1 MIDIDET
8 RFVGA
13 LSGKKVVLAVTASI
27 SIYRIPD
34 LIRDLRREGAA
45 VTVGMSREAAS
56 MINPNIMK
64 WASEQEV
71 VTEITGYI
79 EHISCFDGDP
89 HDTLLMVCPA
99 SYNFI
104 GKASSGIS
112 DDVPSLFF
120 SFALGNGNPVLIA
133 PVMHEGMM
141 VNPIN
146 QANLQKLEGA
156 GVAIVPPKMHSDKAK
171 ISETEK
177 LVDYAARSLNR
188 HILMGR
194 RAMIIGGK
202 GEEKIDPVRTITN
215 SGTGTTA
222 FWLVRSAF
230 RMGAER
236 IVFIGNSQQ
245 AFPDYVEYHPASTMD
260 QYEKHTVEGFS
271 GDSFDFVINSASL
284 PDYKL
289 EKSFKEKLDSS
300 GPVELKLVTGKKL
313 NSEIRK
319 HHKGVLVVFKLSR
332 EKEPQEIRIGFREVE
347 PDIIVFNPFT
357 DEKLPFGSVSNEYT
371 FITES
376 DAIRAGK
383 LYKPKLAWNLL
394 MEVSKILRND
404 KT

>member
-8 RFVGA
+8 RFAGA
-13 LSGKKVVLAVTASI
+13 LAGKKVILAVTASI

-45 VTVGMSREAAS
+45 VTVGMSREAVS

-64 WASEQEV
+64 WASEQDV
-71 VTEITGYI
+71 ITEITGYI
-79 EHISCFDGDP
+79 EHISCFEGDP
-89 HDTLLMVCPA
+89 NDTLLMICPA

-120 SFALGNGNPVLIA
+120 SFALGNRNPVLIA

-146 QANLQKLEGA
+146 RANLEKLKEA
-156 GVAIVPPKMHSDKAK
+156 GVEIIPPRIQSDKAK
-171 ISETEK
+171 ISENEK
-177 LVDYAARSLNR
+177 LVDYAARALNG
-188 HILMGR
+188 HILKGKK
-194 RAMIIGGK
+194 AMIIGGK

-222 FWLVRSAF
+222 WWLVRSVF

-236 IVFIGNSQQ
+236 VVFIGNSQQ
-245 AFPDYVEYHPASTMD
+245 AVPDYVEYQQATTMD
-260 QYEKHTVEGFS
+260 QYEKHALEALS

-289 EKSFKEKLDSS
+289 EKSFRNKMDSS
-300 GPVELKLVTGKKL
+300 GPVELKLIPGKKL

-319 HHKGVLVVFKLSR
+319 RHRGVLVVFKLSS
-332 EKEPQEIRIGFREVE
+332 EKNPQDIRVGFREIAPE
-347 PDIIVFNPFT
+347 IIVFNPLT
-357 DEKLPFGSVSNEYT
+357 DEKLPFGAVNNEYT
-371 FITES
+371 FITNKET
-376 DAIRAGK
+376 IKAGK
-383 LYKPKLAWNLL
+383 LYKPKLSWNLL
-394 MEVSKILRND
+394 LKVSEILRNG
-404 KT
+404 KI